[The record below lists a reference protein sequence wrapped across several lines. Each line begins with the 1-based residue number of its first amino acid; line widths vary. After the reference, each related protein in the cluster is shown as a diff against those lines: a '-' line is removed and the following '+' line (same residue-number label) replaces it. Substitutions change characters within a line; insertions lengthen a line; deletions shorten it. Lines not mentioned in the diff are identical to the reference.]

1 MVLDNLP
8 RKIIMAR
15 YTTFSFTVDDLFNG
29 LNNSDNFT
37 SVQVRTRD
45 YSDGYNRIMAAA
57 KAQFAEGTT
66 LRYDVTEGCV
76 DDSRSVMDGSRYTV
90 VQSKD
95 FFKRP
100 LPATLEEYRNADK
113 DE

>member
-1 MVLDNLP
+1 
-8 RKIIMAR
+8 MAR

-29 LNNSDNFT
+29 LDSDNFT
-37 SVQVRTRD
+37 SVRVLTRD

-66 LRYDVTEGCV
+66 LRYGVTEGCV
-76 DDSRSVMDGSRYTV
+76 DDSRSVMDGTRYTV

-113 DE
+113 NE